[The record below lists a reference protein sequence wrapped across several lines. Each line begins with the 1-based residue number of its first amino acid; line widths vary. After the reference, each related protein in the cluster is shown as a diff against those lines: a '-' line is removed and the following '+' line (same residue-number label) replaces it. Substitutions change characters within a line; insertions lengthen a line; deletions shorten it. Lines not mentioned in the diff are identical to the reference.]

1 MADAKR
7 LAAAQSDYFSKRI
20 TLPSGDAWPTRL
32 RAESWHWSRTLTEA
46 PLALLHGSLRFERLL
61 ARNAYPLKALG
72 EAVAMDRT
80 RESQVL
86 VRERERLSLTKS
98 KRSSLWGEWCRE
110 TSRRVRRLEGGRSSG
125 GWCAAAAGAC
135 AAHAIVQ
142 ALTATAAAP
151 RSASSPASTRKSSFH
166 TRPRLAGSGSTMAL
180 AG

>member
-1 MADAKR
+1 MNVADAKR

-86 VRERERLSLTKS
+86 VRERERPSLTKS
-98 KRSSLWGEWCRE
+98 KRSRAGPQSGEASQHTAHGRG
-110 TSRRVRRLEGGRSSG
+110 RRIGGRLGRPSTSLLR
-125 GWCAAAAGAC
+125 AGDD
-135 AAHAIVQ
+135 IV
-142 ALTATAAAP
+142 
-151 RSASSPASTRKSSFH
+151 SFC
-166 TRPRLAGSGSTMAL
+166 
-180 AG
+180 